1 MNSISRT
8 EAHKVFA
15 DLYRKTRSPE
25 HQKLI
30 DEAILRSND
39 VFIRIDLIKKVDE
52 EQQAA
57 ARVKLNDA
65 PEERPKRREPRREPD
80 SNQRQANKTKSAID
94 PQKKK
99 KETSTTSGGG
109 GFLSALFGV
118 NPNIA
123 KFAKESDAID
133 IGLFGRNPTISN
145 SVEKL
150 FKYLKEDQIISTI
163 QALRLCEQQGW
174 RMWNP
179 LIYNIINNFNKF
191 FNSFVSLDSLFL
203 DRISPEVFL
212 DRSMK
217 MQMFYSRLLSREDS
231 KEIIIN
237 NVPEMV
243 KQDEKLSN
251 KLPQILS
258 GLNYGL
264 SLEST
269 RPKLSEAISAFYIV
283 VHKKMTTW
291 DDVNKLL
298 SVPPITETKYQAGPD
313 ITKEVEL
320 TVARLTDEIS
330 TKIHKRNE
338 LNQLKNRYFKID
350 EKGKISFDFLGLV
363 IEDYFAH
370 HYPENMNTEGIK
382 SQFKTIPHKLLYL
395 LLRDFQS
402 VFANFIEGY
411 IKVGDKNQQT
421 EILLVTPGLFKPE
434 LESINLIVRSLDA
447 FNRKY
452 PSFQYNFQ
460 QFSKDFSNGASDLI
474 ATNILTVL
482 TEAAEFFGSFAS
494 KINVIVENHLLAK
507 QYEADGKLNDKV
519 YSTKE
524 KVIEEIKILH
534 RFIPHYDTRVVTR
547 DRMNGL
553 MISDVFVTMAKLLY
567 NYAIIFKDKL
577 TTNKL
582 TLNRKIEADLQ
593 SLNSEYERLTGKPFD
608 TSMVGQNIDA
618 QAEDSSEI
626 GDL

>member
-52 EQQAA
+52 DQQAA
-57 ARVKLNDA
+57 ARAKLNDT
-65 PEERPKRREPRREPD
+65 PEEKPKRREPRREQESTPKETSRQKQDPD
-80 SNQRQANKTKSAID
+80 PR
-94 PQKKK
+94 KKK
-99 KETSTTSGGG
+99 KEPTPSGGG

-118 NPNIA
+118 NPNIV

-133 IGLFGRNPTISN
+133 IGIFGRNPTISN
-145 SVEKL
+145 SVEKI
-150 FKYLKEDQIISTI
+150 FKYLKEDQIIYTI

-179 LIYNIINNFNKF
+179 LIYNIINNFNRF
-191 FNSFVSLDSLFL
+191 FNAFISLDSLFL

-217 MQMFYSRLLSREDS
+217 MQMFYARLLSREDS
-231 KEIIIN
+231 KEVIIN

-243 KQDEKLSN
+243 KQDEKLSS

-291 DDVNKLL
+291 EDITKIL
-298 SVPPITETKYQAGPD
+298 SVPALTESKYQAGPE

-370 HYPENMNTEGIK
+370 HYPENMNIEGVK

-411 IKVGDKNQQT
+411 IKVGDKNQQN
-421 EILLVTPGLFKPE
+421 EVLLVTPGLFKPE
-434 LESINLIVRSLDA
+434 LEAINLIVRSLDA

-460 QFSKDFSNGASDLI
+460 QFSKDFTNGASDQI
-474 ATNILTVL
+474 ASNILSVL
-482 TEAAEFFGSFAS
+482 TEAAEFFGTFAN

-507 QYEADGKLNDKV
+507 QYEADGNLNEKI

-524 KVIEEIKILH
+524 KIIEEIKILH
-534 RFIPHYDTRVVTR
+534 RFIPHYDSRVVTR

-553 MISDVFVTMAKLLY
+553 MVSDVFVSMAKLLY

-593 SLNSEYERLTGKPFD
+593 ALNSEYERLTGKPFD
-608 TSMVGQNIDA
+608 NAMIEKNPNEQV
-618 QAEDSSEI
+618 EDSSDV